1 MHVRPRNL
9 LVAAALLLAAVA
21 TPFAAADAP
30 AEAASLDSFL
40 TALAVEQAAVEAP
53 VCTAPA
59 AAPSALETAPAGELD
74 LACSCR
80 NQCSVA
86 RDCDRICGKGLGQCV
101 MVNSCCRECIC
112 SATFSVA

>member
-1 MHVRPRNL
+1 MLARPRTL
-9 LVAAALLLAAVA
+9 LFAAAALLAVVVA
-21 TPFAAADAP
+21 PFAAADAP
-30 AEAASLDSFL
+30 ADAASLDAFL
-40 TALAVEQAAVEAP
+40 SALAAEETGVTAP
-53 VCTAPA
+53 VCSAPA
-59 AAPSALETAPAGELD
+59 TAPSALEAAPAGELD